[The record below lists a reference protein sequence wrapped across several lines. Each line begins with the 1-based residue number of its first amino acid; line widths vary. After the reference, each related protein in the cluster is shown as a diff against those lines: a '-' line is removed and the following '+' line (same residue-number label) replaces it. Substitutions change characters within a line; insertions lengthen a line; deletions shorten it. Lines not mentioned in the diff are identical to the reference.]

1 MPRVKGGY
9 VTRRRRKAVLKL
21 AKGYVGSKH
30 TLYKTAHEAVMRGMQ
45 YAYRDRKQ
53 KKRDFRK
60 LWIQRINAA
69 AKENGLKYSLFICGL
84 SRQGIEVNRKMLA
97 DLAVNDPKAFT
108 EFVELAKKGLTMPSV
123 KTKEQTIVLQ
133 KESKAVKAAKAA
145 NAVAPKAEKAP
156 KVEKTVKAAAPK
168 VEKTVKAAA
177 PMAEKAVKAAAPK
190 AEKSV
195 AKKEEAAVDY
205 SKMTVAELKAIAKE
219 KGISGISAM
228 KKADLI
234 EVLSK

>member
-9 VTRRRRKAVLKL
+9 TTRRRRKAVLKL

-30 TLYKTAHEAVMRGMQ
+30 TIYRTANEAVMRAMQ

-84 SRQGIEVNRKMLA
+84 SRAGVEVNRKMLA

-108 EFVELAKKGLTMPSV
+108 EFVEIAKKGLTMPSV
-123 KTKEQTIVLQ
+123 KLTEKVVVLQ
-133 KESKAVKAAKAA
+133 TESKAAKTLK
-145 NAVAPKAEKAP
+145 APKAVKVEAP
-156 KVEKTVKAAAPK
+156 KTEVAVEAT
-168 VEKTVKAAA
+168 
-177 PMAEKAVKAAAPK
+177 
-190 AEKSV
+190 
-195 AKKEEAAVDY
+195 VDY
-205 SKMTVAELKAIAKE
+205 NKMTVAELKVIAKE
-219 KGISGISAM
+219 KGITGISAM
-228 KKADLI
+228 KKADL
-234 EVLSK
+234 VAALTK

>member
-145 NAVAPKAEKAP
+145 NAVAPKAEKAVKEAP
-156 KVEKTVKAAAPK
+156 KAEKAVKAVAPK
-168 VEKTVKAAA
+168 
-177 PMAEKAVKAAAPK
+177 AEKAVKAAAPK
-190 AEKSV
+190 AEKVV
-195 AKKEEAAVDY
+195 AKKEEATVDY

-234 EVLSK
+234 EALSK

>member
-9 VTRRRRKAVLKL
+9 TTRRRRKAVLKL

-30 TLYKTAHEAVMRGMQ
+30 TIYRTANEAVMRAMQ

-84 SRQGIEVNRKMLA
+84 SRAGVEVNRKMLA

-108 EFVELAKKGLTMPSV
+108 EFVEIAKKGLTMPSV
-123 KTKEQTIVLQ
+123 KLTEKVVVLQ
-133 KESKAVKAAKAA
+133 TESKAAKAA
-145 NAVAPKAEKAP
+145 KADVAQEAPKAT
-156 KVEKTVKAAAPK
+156 KTVKAP
-168 VEKTVKAAA
+168 KTVKVET
-177 PMAEKAVKAAAPK
+177 PKTEVAV
-190 AEKSV
+190 
-195 AKKEEAAVDY
+195 EATVDY
-205 SKMTVAELKAIAKE
+205 SKMTVAELKVIAKE
-219 KGISGISAM
+219 KGITGISAM
-228 KKADLI
+228 KKADL
-234 EVLSK
+234 VAALTK

>member
-9 VTRRRRKAVLKL
+9 TTRRRRKAVLKL

-30 TLYKTAHEAVMRGMQ
+30 TIYRTANEAVMRAMQ

-84 SRQGIEVNRKMLA
+84 SRAGVEVNRKMLA

-108 EFVELAKKGLTMPSV
+108 EFVEIAKKGLTMPSV
-123 KTKEQTIVLQ
+123 KLTEKVVVLQ
-133 KESKAVKAAKAA
+133 TESKAAKSAKADVA
-145 NAVAPKAEKAP
+145 QEAPKAT
-156 KVEKTVKAAAPK
+156 KTVKAP
-168 VEKTVKAAA
+168 KTVKV
-177 PMAEKAVKAAAPK
+177 EAPK
-190 AEKSV
+190 TEV
-195 AKKEEAAVDY
+195 AVEATVDY
-205 SKMTVAELKAIAKE
+205 NKMTVAELKVIAKE
-219 KGISGISAM
+219 KGITGISAM
-228 KKADLI
+228 KKADL
-234 EVLSK
+234 VAALTK

>member
-9 VTRRRRKAVLKL
+9 TTRRRRKAVLKL

-30 TLYKTAHEAVMRGMQ
+30 TIYRTANEAVMRAMQ

-84 SRQGIEVNRKMLA
+84 SRAGVEVNRKMLA

-108 EFVELAKKGLTMPSV
+108 EFVEIAKKGLTMTSV
-123 KTKEQTIVLQ
+123 KSAEKVVVLQ
-133 KESKAVKAAKAA
+133 TESKAAKAA
-145 NAVAPKAEKAP
+145 KADAAQEAPKAA
-156 KVEKTVKAAAPK
+156 KTVKAAKVEAPK
-168 VEKTVKAAA
+168 TEVAVEAT
-177 PMAEKAVKAAAPK
+177 
-190 AEKSV
+190 
-195 AKKEEAAVDY
+195 VDY
-205 SKMTVAELKAIAKE
+205 NKMTVAELKAIAKE

-228 KKADLI
+228 KKADL
-234 EVLSK
+234 VAALTK

>member
-9 VTRRRRKAVLKL
+9 TTRRRRKAVLKL

-30 TLYKTAHEAVMRGMQ
+30 TIYRTANEAVMRAMQ

-84 SRQGIEVNRKMLA
+84 SRAGVEVNRKMLA

-108 EFVELAKKGLTMPSV
+108 EFVEIAKKGLTMPSV
-123 KTKEQTIVLQ
+123 KLTEKVVVLQ
-133 KESKAVKAAKAA
+133 TESKAAKAA
-145 NAVAPKAEKAP
+145 KADVAQEALKAT
-156 KVEKTVKAAAPK
+156 KTVKAP
-168 VEKTVKAAA
+168 KTVKV
-177 PMAEKAVKAAAPK
+177 EAPK
-190 AEKSV
+190 TEV
-195 AKKEEAAVDY
+195 AVEATVDY
-205 SKMTVAELKAIAKE
+205 NKMTVAELKVIAKE
-219 KGISGISAM
+219 KGITGISAM
-228 KKADLI
+228 KKADL
-234 EVLSK
+234 VAALTK

>member
-9 VTRRRRKAVLKL
+9 TTRRRRKAVLKL

-30 TLYKTAHEAVMRGMQ
+30 TIYRTANEAVMRAMQ

-84 SRQGIEVNRKMLA
+84 SRAGVEVNRKMLA

-108 EFVELAKKGLTMPSV
+108 EFVEIAKKGLTMPSV
-123 KTKEQTIVLQ
+123 KSAEKVVVLQ
-133 KESKAVKAAKAA
+133 TESKAAKAA
-145 NAVAPKAEKAP
+145 KAEVAQEAPKAA
-156 KVEKTVKAAAPK
+156 
-168 VEKTVKAAA
+168 
-177 PMAEKAVKAAAPK
+177 KAVKAPKAAKVEAPK
-190 AEKSV
+190 TEV
-195 AKKEEAAVDY
+195 AQEATVDY
-205 SKMTVAELKAIAKE
+205 NKMTVAELKAIAKE

-228 KKADLI
+228 KKADL
-234 EVLSK
+234 VAALTK

>member
-9 VTRRRRKAVLKL
+9 TTRRRRKAVLKL

-30 TLYKTAHEAVMRGMQ
+30 TIYRTANEAVMRAMH

-84 SRQGIEVNRKMLA
+84 SRAGVEVNRKMLA

-108 EFVELAKKGLTMPSV
+108 EFVEIAKKGLTMPSV
-123 KTKEQTIVLQ
+123 KLTEKVVVLQ
-133 KESKAVKAAKAA
+133 TESKAAKAA
-145 NAVAPKAEKAP
+145 KADVAQEAPKAT
-156 KVEKTVKAAAPK
+156 KTVKAP
-168 VEKTVKAAA
+168 
-177 PMAEKAVKAAAPK
+177 KAVKVEAPK
-190 AEKSV
+190 TEV
-195 AKKEEAAVDY
+195 AVEATVDY
-205 SKMTVAELKAIAKE
+205 NKMTVAELKVIAKE
-219 KGISGISAM
+219 KGITGISAM
-228 KKADLI
+228 KKADL
-234 EVLSK
+234 VAALTK

>member
-9 VTRRRRKAVLKL
+9 ITRRRRKAVLKL

-30 TLYKTAHEAVMRGMQ
+30 TIYKTANEAVMRAMQ

-84 SRQGIEVNRKMLA
+84 SRMGVEVNRKMLA

-108 EFVELAKKGLTMPSV
+108 EFVEIAKKGLTMPAV
-123 KTKEQTIVLQ
+123 KNEEKVVVIQT
-133 KESKAVKAAKAA
+133 ESKAVKAAKAQTA
-145 NAVAPKAEKAP
+145 PKAVKAETKVEAPKAEK
-156 KVEKTVKAAAPK
+156 KVAAKA
-168 VEKTVKAAA
+168 E
-177 PMAEKAVKAAAPK
+177 APK
-190 AEKSV
+190 AE
-195 AKKEEAAVDY
+195 AVDY
-205 SKMTVAELKAIAKE
+205 SSLTVAELKAIAKE

-234 EVLSK
+234 AALTK

>member
-9 VTRRRRKAVLKL
+9 TTRRRRKAVLKL

-30 TLYKTAHEAVMRGMQ
+30 TIYRTANEAVMRAMQ

-84 SRQGIEVNRKMLA
+84 SRAGVEVNRKMLA

-108 EFVELAKKGLTMPSV
+108 EFVEIAKKGLTMPSV
-123 KTKEQTIVLQ
+123 KSAEKVVVLQ
-133 KESKAVKAAKAA
+133 TESKAAKAA
-145 NAVAPKAEKAP
+145 KAEVAQEAPKAA
-156 KVEKTVKAAAPK
+156 KTVKAPKAAKVEAPK
-168 VEKTVKAAA
+168 TEVAVEAT
-177 PMAEKAVKAAAPK
+177 
-190 AEKSV
+190 
-195 AKKEEAAVDY
+195 VDY
-205 SKMTVAELKAIAKE
+205 NKMTVAELKVIAKE

-228 KKADLI
+228 KKADL
-234 EVLSK
+234 VAALTK

>member
-9 VTRRRRKAVLKL
+9 TTRRRRKAVLKL

-30 TLYKTAHEAVMRGMQ
+30 TIYRTANEAVMRAMQ

-84 SRQGIEVNRKMLA
+84 SRAGVEVNRKMLA

-108 EFVELAKKGLTMPSV
+108 EFVEIAKKGLTMPSV
-123 KTKEQTIVLQ
+123 KLTEKVVVLQ
-133 KESKAVKAAKAA
+133 TESKAAKAA
-145 NAVAPKAEKAP
+145 KADGAQEAPKAT
-156 KVEKTVKAAAPK
+156 KTVKAP
-168 VEKTVKAAA
+168 
-177 PMAEKAVKAAAPK
+177 KAVKVEAPK
-190 AEKSV
+190 TEV
-195 AKKEEAAVDY
+195 AVEATVDY
-205 SKMTVAELKAIAKE
+205 NKMTVAELKVIAKE
-219 KGISGISAM
+219 KGITGISAM
-228 KKADLI
+228 KKADL
-234 EVLSK
+234 VAALTK

>member
-9 VTRRRRKAVLKL
+9 TTRRRRKAVLKL

-30 TLYKTAHEAVMRGMQ
+30 TIYRTANEAVMRAMQ

-84 SRQGIEVNRKMLA
+84 SRASVEVNRKMLA

-108 EFVELAKKGLTMPSV
+108 EFVEIAKKGLTMPSV
-123 KTKEQTIVLQ
+123 KLTEKVVVLQ
-133 KESKAVKAAKAA
+133 TESKAAKAA
-145 NAVAPKAEKAP
+145 KADVAQEAPKAT
-156 KVEKTVKAAAPK
+156 KTVKAP
-168 VEKTVKAAA
+168 KTVKVET
-177 PMAEKAVKAAAPK
+177 PKTEVAV
-190 AEKSV
+190 
-195 AKKEEAAVDY
+195 EATVDY
-205 SKMTVAELKAIAKE
+205 NKMTVAELKVIAKE
-219 KGISGISAM
+219 KGITGISAM
-228 KKADLI
+228 KKADL
-234 EVLSK
+234 VAALTK

>member
-9 VTRRRRKAVLKL
+9 TTRRRRKAVLKL

-30 TLYKTAHEAVMRGMQ
+30 TIYRTANEAVMRAMQ

-84 SRQGIEVNRKMLA
+84 SRAGVEVNRKMLA

-108 EFVELAKKGLTMPSV
+108 EFVEIAKKGLTMPSV
-123 KTKEQTIVLQ
+123 KSAEKVVVLQ
-133 KESKAVKAAKAA
+133 TESKAAKAA
-145 NAVAPKAEKAP
+145 KADVAQEAPKVTKSVKAPKAAKVEAP
-156 KVEKTVKAAAPK
+156 KTEVAVEAT
-168 VEKTVKAAA
+168 
-177 PMAEKAVKAAAPK
+177 
-190 AEKSV
+190 
-195 AKKEEAAVDY
+195 VDY
-205 SKMTVAELKAIAKE
+205 NKMTVAELKVIAKE

-228 KKADLI
+228 KKADL
-234 EVLSK
+234 VAALTK

>member
-9 VTRRRRKAVLKL
+9 TTRRRRKAVLKL

-30 TLYKTAHEAVMRGMQ
+30 TIYRTANEAVMRAMQ

-84 SRQGIEVNRKMLA
+84 SRAGVEVNRKMLA

-108 EFVELAKKGLTMPSV
+108 EFVEIAKKGLTMPSV
-123 KTKEQTIVLQ
+123 KLTEKVVVLQ
-133 KESKAVKAAKAA
+133 TESKAAKATKA
-145 NAVAPKAEKAP
+145 DVAQEAPKAT
-156 KVEKTVKAAAPK
+156 KTVKAP
-168 VEKTVKAAA
+168 KTVKV
-177 PMAEKAVKAAAPK
+177 EAPK
-190 AEKSV
+190 TEV
-195 AKKEEAAVDY
+195 AVEATVDY
-205 SKMTVAELKAIAKE
+205 NKMTVAELKVIAKE
-219 KGISGISAM
+219 KGITGISAM
-228 KKADLI
+228 KKADL
-234 EVLSK
+234 VAALTK

>member
-9 VTRRRRKAVLKL
+9 TTRRRRKAVLKL

-30 TLYKTAHEAVMRGMQ
+30 TIYRTANEAVMRAMQ

-84 SRQGIEVNRKMLA
+84 SRAGVEVNRKMLA

-108 EFVELAKKGLTMPSV
+108 EFVEIAKKGLTMPSV
-123 KTKEQTIVLQ
+123 KLTEKVVVLQ
-133 KESKAVKAAKAA
+133 TESKADVAQE
-145 NAVAPKAEKAP
+145 APKAT
-156 KVEKTVKAAAPK
+156 KTVKAP
-168 VEKTVKAAA
+168 
-177 PMAEKAVKAAAPK
+177 KAVKVEAPK
-190 AEKSV
+190 TEV
-195 AKKEEAAVDY
+195 AVEATVDY
-205 SKMTVAELKAIAKE
+205 NKMTVAELKVIAKE
-219 KGISGISAM
+219 KGITGISAM
-228 KKADLI
+228 KKADL
-234 EVLSK
+234 VAALTK

>member
-9 VTRRRRKAVLKL
+9 TTRRRRKAVLKL

-30 TLYKTAHEAVMRGMQ
+30 TIYRTANEAVMRAMQ

-69 AKENGLKYSLFICGL
+69 TKENGLKYSLFICGL
-84 SRQGIEVNRKMLA
+84 SRAGVEVNRKMLA

-108 EFVELAKKGLTMPSV
+108 EFVEIAKKGLTMPSV
-123 KTKEQTIVLQ
+123 KSAEKVVVLQ
-133 KESKAVKAAKAA
+133 TESKAAKAA
-145 NAVAPKAEKAP
+145 KADVAQEAPKATKSVKAP
-156 KVEKTVKAAAPK
+156 KAAKVEAPK
-168 VEKTVKAAA
+168 TEVAVEAT
-177 PMAEKAVKAAAPK
+177 
-190 AEKSV
+190 
-195 AKKEEAAVDY
+195 VDY
-205 SKMTVAELKAIAKE
+205 NKMTVAELKVIAKE

-228 KKADLI
+228 KKADL
-234 EVLSK
+234 VAALAK

>member
-9 VTRRRRKAVLKL
+9 ITRRRRKAVLKL

-30 TLYKTAHEAVMRGMQ
+30 TIYKTANEAVMRAMQ

-84 SRQGIEVNRKMLA
+84 SRMGVEVNRKMLA

-108 EFVELAKKGLTMPSV
+108 EFVEIAKKGLAMPAV
-123 KTKEQTIVLQ
+123 KNEEKVVVLQ
-133 KESKAVKAAKAA
+133 TESKAVKAAKAQA
-145 NAVAPKAEKAP
+145 APKAAKVEKKAEAKVEAPKAAKKAEVKAEAPKAE
-156 KVEKTVKAAAPK
+156 
-168 VEKTVKAAA
+168 
-177 PMAEKAVKAAAPK
+177 
-190 AEKSV
+190 S
-195 AKKEEAAVDY
+195 VDY
-205 SKMTVAELKAIAKE
+205 SSLTVAELKAIAKE
-219 KGISGISAM
+219 KGVTGISAM

-234 EVLSK
+234 AALTK

>member
-9 VTRRRRKAVLKL
+9 TTRRRRKAVLKL

-30 TLYKTAHEAVMRGMQ
+30 TIYRTANEAVMRAMQ

-84 SRQGIEVNRKMLA
+84 SRAGVEVNRKMLA

-108 EFVELAKKGLTMPSV
+108 EFVEIAKKGLTMPSV
-123 KTKEQTIVLQ
+123 KSAEKVVVLQ
-133 KESKAVKAAKAA
+133 TESKAAKAA
-145 NAVAPKAEKAP
+145 KVEAPKAEVA
-156 KVEKTVKAAAPK
+156 VEAT
-168 VEKTVKAAA
+168 
-177 PMAEKAVKAAAPK
+177 
-190 AEKSV
+190 
-195 AKKEEAAVDY
+195 VDY
-205 SKMTVAELKAIAKE
+205 NKMTVAELKAIAKE

-228 KKADLI
+228 KKADLVA
-234 EVLSK
+234 VLTK

>member
-9 VTRRRRKAVLKL
+9 TTRRRRKAVLKL

-30 TLYKTAHEAVMRGMQ
+30 TIYRTANEAVMRAMQ

-84 SRQGIEVNRKMLA
+84 SRAGVEVNRKMLA

-108 EFVELAKKGLTMPSV
+108 EFVEIAKKGLTMPSV
-123 KTKEQTIVLQ
+123 KSAEKVVVLQ
-133 KESKAVKAAKAA
+133 TESKAAKAAKVEVAQEAPKAAKTVKAAKAA
-145 NAVAPKAEKAP
+145 KVETPKAEVA
-156 KVEKTVKAAAPK
+156 VEAT
-168 VEKTVKAAA
+168 
-177 PMAEKAVKAAAPK
+177 
-190 AEKSV
+190 
-195 AKKEEAAVDY
+195 VDY
-205 SKMTVAELKAIAKE
+205 NKMTVAELKAIAKE

-228 KKADLI
+228 KKADLVA
-234 EVLSK
+234 VLTK

>member
-9 VTRRRRKAVLKL
+9 TTRRRRKAVLKL

-30 TLYKTAHEAVMRGMQ
+30 TIYRTANEAVMRAMQ

-84 SRQGIEVNRKMLA
+84 SRAGVEVNRKMLA

-108 EFVELAKKGLTMPSV
+108 EFVEIAKKGLTMPSV
-123 KTKEQTIVLQ
+123 KLTEKVVVLQ
-133 KESKAVKAAKAA
+133 TESKAAKADVA
-145 NAVAPKAEKAP
+145 QEAPKAT
-156 KVEKTVKAAAPK
+156 KTVKAP
-168 VEKTVKAAA
+168 KTVKV
-177 PMAEKAVKAAAPK
+177 EAPK
-190 AEKSV
+190 TEV
-195 AKKEEAAVDY
+195 AVEATVDY
-205 SKMTVAELKAIAKE
+205 NKMTVAELKVIAKE
-219 KGISGISAM
+219 KGITGISAM
-228 KKADLI
+228 KKADL
-234 EVLSK
+234 VAALTK

>member
-9 VTRRRRKAVLKL
+9 TTRRRRKAVLKL

-30 TLYKTAHEAVMRGMQ
+30 TIYRTANEAVMRAMQ

-84 SRQGIEVNRKMLA
+84 SRAGVEVNRKMLA

-108 EFVELAKKGLTMPSV
+108 EFVEIAKKGFTMPSV
-123 KTKEQTIVLQ
+123 KSAEKVVVLQ
-133 KESKAVKAAKAA
+133 TESKAAKATKA
-145 NAVAPKAEKAP
+145 EVAQEAPKATKSVKAP
-156 KVEKTVKAAAPK
+156 KAAKVEAPK
-168 VEKTVKAAA
+168 TEVAVEAT
-177 PMAEKAVKAAAPK
+177 
-190 AEKSV
+190 
-195 AKKEEAAVDY
+195 VDY
-205 SKMTVAELKAIAKE
+205 NKMTVAELKVIAKE

-228 KKADLI
+228 KKADL
-234 EVLSK
+234 VAALTK

>member
-9 VTRRRRKAVLKL
+9 TTRRRRKAVLKL

-30 TLYKTAHEAVMRGMQ
+30 TIYRTANEAVMRAMQ

-84 SRQGIEVNRKMLA
+84 SRAGVEVNRKMLA

-108 EFVELAKKGLTMPSV
+108 EFVEIAKKGLTMPSV
-123 KTKEQTIVLQ
+123 KSAEKVVVLQ
-133 KESKAVKAAKAA
+133 TESKAAKAAKADVAQEAPKAAKTVKAAKAA
-145 NAVAPKAEKAP
+145 KVEAPKTEVA
-156 KVEKTVKAAAPK
+156 VEAT
-168 VEKTVKAAA
+168 
-177 PMAEKAVKAAAPK
+177 
-190 AEKSV
+190 
-195 AKKEEAAVDY
+195 VDY
-205 SKMTVAELKAIAKE
+205 NKMTVAELKAIAKE

-228 KKADLI
+228 KKADLVA
-234 EVLSK
+234 VLTK

>member
-133 KESKAVKAAKAA
+133 KESKAVKAAKTA
-145 NAVAPKAEKAP
+145 NAVAPKAEKA
-156 KVEKTVKAAAPK
+156 APK
-168 VEKTVKAAA
+168 
-177 PMAEKAVKAAAPK
+177 AEKAVKAAAPK
-190 AEKSV
+190 AEKAAPKAEKVV
-195 AKKEEAAVDY
+195 AKKEEATVDY
-205 SKMTVAELKAIAKE
+205 SKMTVAELKAIAKA

-234 EVLSK
+234 EALSK

>member
-9 VTRRRRKAVLKL
+9 TTRRRRKAVLKL

-30 TLYKTAHEAVMRGMQ
+30 TIYRTANEAVMRAMQ

-84 SRQGIEVNRKMLA
+84 SRAGVEVNRKMLA

-108 EFVELAKKGLTMPSV
+108 EFVEIAKKGLTMPSV
-123 KTKEQTIVLQ
+123 KLTEKVVVLQ
-133 KESKAVKAAKAA
+133 TESKAAKAA
-145 NAVAPKAEKAP
+145 KADVAQEAPKAT
-156 KVEKTVKAAAPK
+156 KTVKAP
-168 VEKTVKAAA
+168 KTVKV
-177 PMAEKAVKAAAPK
+177 EAPK
-190 AEKSV
+190 TEV
-195 AKKEEAAVDY
+195 AVEATVDY
-205 SKMTVAELKAIAKE
+205 NKMTVAELKVIAKE
-219 KGISGISAM
+219 KRITGISAM
-228 KKADLI
+228 KKADL
-234 EVLSK
+234 VAALTK

>member
-9 VTRRRRKAVLKL
+9 ITRRRRKAVLKL

-30 TLYKTAHEAVMRGMQ
+30 TIYKTANEAVMRAMQ

-84 SRQGIEVNRKMLA
+84 SRMGVEVNRKMLA

-108 EFVELAKKGLTMPSV
+108 EFVEIAKKGLTMSAV
-123 KTKEQTIVLQ
+123 KNEEKVVVLQ
-133 KESKAVKAAKAA
+133 TESKAVKAAKAQ
-145 NAVAPKAEKAP
+145 NAPKASKKEEAKVEAPKAAKKATVKEEAPKAE
-156 KVEKTVKAAAPK
+156 
-168 VEKTVKAAA
+168 
-177 PMAEKAVKAAAPK
+177 
-190 AEKSV
+190 
-195 AKKEEAAVDY
+195 AVDY
-205 SKMTVAELKAIAKE
+205 SSLTVAELKAIAKE
-219 KGISGISAM
+219 KGISGISTM
-228 KKADLI
+228 KKADL
-234 EVLSK
+234 VAALTK

>member
-9 VTRRRRKAVLKL
+9 TTRRRRKAVLKL

-30 TLYKTAHEAVMRGMQ
+30 TIYRTANEAVMRAMQ

-84 SRQGIEVNRKMLA
+84 SRAGVEVNRKMLA

-108 EFVELAKKGLTMPSV
+108 EFVEIAKKGLTMPSV
-123 KTKEQTIVLQ
+123 KLTEKVVVLQ
-133 KESKAVKAAKAA
+133 TESKAAKAA
-145 NAVAPKAEKAP
+145 KADVVQEAPKAT
-156 KVEKTVKAAAPK
+156 KTVKAP
-168 VEKTVKAAA
+168 
-177 PMAEKAVKAAAPK
+177 KAVKVEAPK
-190 AEKSV
+190 TEV
-195 AKKEEAAVDY
+195 AVEATVDY
-205 SKMTVAELKAIAKE
+205 NKMTVAELKVIAKE
-219 KGISGISAM
+219 KGITGISAM
-228 KKADLI
+228 KKADL
-234 EVLSK
+234 VAALTK

>member
-9 VTRRRRKAVLKL
+9 TTRRRRKAVLKL

-30 TLYKTAHEAVMRGMQ
+30 TIYRTANEAVMRAMQ

-84 SRQGIEVNRKMLA
+84 SRAGVEVNRKMLA

-108 EFVELAKKGLTMPSV
+108 EFVEIAKKGLTMPSV
-123 KTKEQTIVLQ
+123 KLTEKVVVLQ
-133 KESKAVKAAKAA
+133 TESKAAKAA
-145 NAVAPKAEKAP
+145 
-156 KVEKTVKAAAPK
+156 
-168 VEKTVKAAA
+168 
-177 PMAEKAVKAAAPK
+177 KAVKVEAPK
-190 AEKSV
+190 TEV
-195 AKKEEAAVDY
+195 AVEATVDY
-205 SKMTVAELKAIAKE
+205 NKMTVAELKVIAKE
-219 KGISGISAM
+219 KGITGISAM
-228 KKADLI
+228 KKADL
-234 EVLSK
+234 VAALTK

>member
-9 VTRRRRKAVLKL
+9 TTRRRRKAVLKL

-30 TLYKTAHEAVMRGMQ
+30 TIYRTANEAVMRAMQ

-84 SRQGIEVNRKMLA
+84 SRAGVEVNRKMLA

-108 EFVELAKKGLTMPSV
+108 EFVEIAKKGLTMPSV
-123 KTKEQTIVLQ
+123 KLTDKVVVLQ
-133 KESKAVKAAKAA
+133 TESKAAKAA
-145 NAVAPKAEKAP
+145 KADVAQEAPKAT
-156 KVEKTVKAAAPK
+156 KTVKAP
-168 VEKTVKAAA
+168 
-177 PMAEKAVKAAAPK
+177 KAVKVEAPK
-190 AEKSV
+190 TEV
-195 AKKEEAAVDY
+195 AVEATVDY
-205 SKMTVAELKAIAKE
+205 NKMTVAELKAIAKE
-219 KGISGISAM
+219 KGITGISAM
-228 KKADLI
+228 KKADL
-234 EVLSK
+234 VAALTK

>member
-9 VTRRRRKAVLKL
+9 TTRRRRKAVLKL

-30 TLYKTAHEAVMRGMQ
+30 TIYRTANEAVMRAMQ

-84 SRQGIEVNRKMLA
+84 SRAGVEVNRKMLA

-108 EFVELAKKGLTMPSV
+108 EFVEIAKKGLTMPSV
-123 KTKEQTIVLQ
+123 KLTEKVVVLQ
-133 KESKAVKAAKAA
+133 TESKAAKAA
-145 NAVAPKAEKAP
+145 KADVAQEAPKAT
-156 KVEKTVKAAAPK
+156 KTVKAP
-168 VEKTVKAAA
+168 
-177 PMAEKAVKAAAPK
+177 KAVKVEAPK
-190 AEKSV
+190 TEV
-195 AKKEEAAVDY
+195 AVEATVDY
-205 SKMTVAELKAIAKE
+205 NKMTVAELKAIAKE
-219 KGISGISAM
+219 KGITGISAM
-228 KKADLI
+228 KKPDL
-234 EVLSK
+234 VAALTK

>member
-9 VTRRRRKAVLKL
+9 TTRRRRKAVLKL

-30 TLYKTAHEAVMRGMQ
+30 TIYRTANEAVMRAMQ

-84 SRQGIEVNRKMLA
+84 SCAGVEVNRKMLA

-108 EFVELAKKGLTMPSV
+108 EFVEIAKKGLTMPSV
-123 KTKEQTIVLQ
+123 KLTEKVVVLQ
-133 KESKAVKAAKAA
+133 TESKAAKAA
-145 NAVAPKAEKAP
+145 KADVVQEAPKAT
-156 KVEKTVKAAAPK
+156 KTVKAP
-168 VEKTVKAAA
+168 KTVKV
-177 PMAEKAVKAAAPK
+177 EAPK
-190 AEKSV
+190 TEV
-195 AKKEEAAVDY
+195 AVEATVDY
-205 SKMTVAELKAIAKE
+205 NKMTVAELKVIAKE
-219 KGISGISAM
+219 KGITGISAM
-228 KKADLI
+228 KKADL
-234 EVLSK
+234 VAALTK

>member
-9 VTRRRRKAVLKL
+9 TTRRRRKAVLKL

-30 TLYKTAHEAVMRGMQ
+30 TIYRTANEAVMRAMQ

-84 SRQGIEVNRKMLA
+84 SRAGVEVNRKMLA

-108 EFVELAKKGLTMPSV
+108 EFVEIAKKGLTMSSA
-123 KTKEQTIVLQ
+123 KTAEKVVVLQ
-133 KESKAVKAAKAA
+133 TESKAVKAAKA
-145 NAVAPKAEKAP
+145 PKAA
-156 KVEKTVKAAAPK
+156 
-168 VEKTVKAAA
+168 
-177 PMAEKAVKAAAPK
+177 KAVKAAKVEAPK
-190 AEKSV
+190 AEAV
-195 AKKEEAAVDY
+195 EASVDY
-205 SKMTVAELKAIAKE
+205 SKLTVAELKAIAKE
-219 KGISGISAM
+219 KGITGISAM
-228 KKADLI
+228 KKADL
-234 EVLSK
+234 VAALTK

>member
-9 VTRRRRKAVLKL
+9 TTRRRRKAVLKL

-30 TLYKTAHEAVMRGMQ
+30 TIYRTANEAVMRAMQ

-84 SRQGIEVNRKMLA
+84 SRAGVEVNRKMLA

-108 EFVELAKKGLTMPSV
+108 EFVEIAKKGLTMPSV
-123 KTKEQTIVLQ
+123 KTAEKVVVLQ
-133 KESKAVKAAKAA
+133 TESKATKAAKATAPKAVKAETAKAP
-145 NAVAPKAEKAP
+145 APKAEA
-156 KVEKTVKAAAPK
+156 KVEAT
-168 VEKTVKAAA
+168 
-177 PMAEKAVKAAAPK
+177 
-190 AEKSV
+190 
-195 AKKEEAAVDY
+195 VDY
-205 SKMTVAELKAIAKE
+205 NKMTVAELKAIAKE

-228 KKADLI
+228 KKADL
-234 EVLSK
+234 VAALTK

>member
-9 VTRRRRKAVLKL
+9 TTRRRRKAVLKL

-30 TLYKTAHEAVMRGMQ
+30 TIYRTANEAVMRAMQ

-84 SRQGIEVNRKMLA
+84 SRAGVEVNRKMLA

-108 EFVELAKKGLTMPSV
+108 EFVEIAKKGLTMPSV
-123 KTKEQTIVLQ
+123 KLTEKVVVLQ
-133 KESKAVKAAKAA
+133 TESKAAKAA
-145 NAVAPKAEKAP
+145 KADVAQEAHKAT
-156 KVEKTVKAAAPK
+156 KTVKAP
-168 VEKTVKAAA
+168 
-177 PMAEKAVKAAAPK
+177 KAVKVEAPK
-190 AEKSV
+190 TEV
-195 AKKEEAAVDY
+195 AVEATVDY
-205 SKMTVAELKAIAKE
+205 NKMTVAELKVIAKE
-219 KGISGISAM
+219 KGITGISAM
-228 KKADLI
+228 KKADL
-234 EVLSK
+234 VAALTK

>member
-9 VTRRRRKAVLKL
+9 TTRRRRKAVLKL

-30 TLYKTAHEAVMRGMQ
+30 TIYRTANEAVMRAMQ

-84 SRQGIEVNRKMLA
+84 TRAGVEVNRKMLA

-108 EFVELAKKGLTMPSV
+108 EFVEIAKKGLTMPSV
-123 KTKEQTIVLQ
+123 KLTEKVVVLQ
-133 KESKAVKAAKAA
+133 TESKAAKAA
-145 NAVAPKAEKAP
+145 KADVAQEAPKAT
-156 KVEKTVKAAAPK
+156 KTVKAP
-168 VEKTVKAAA
+168 KTVKVET
-177 PMAEKAVKAAAPK
+177 PKTEVAV
-190 AEKSV
+190 
-195 AKKEEAAVDY
+195 EATVDY
-205 SKMTVAELKAIAKE
+205 NKMTVAELKVIAKE
-219 KGISGISAM
+219 KGITGISAM
-228 KKADLI
+228 KKADL
-234 EVLSK
+234 VAALTK

>member
-9 VTRRRRKAVLKL
+9 TTRRRRKAVLKL

-30 TLYKTAHEAVMRGMQ
+30 TIYRTANEAVMRAMQ

-84 SRQGIEVNRKMLA
+84 SRAGVEVNRKMLA

-108 EFVELAKKGLTMPSV
+108 EFVEIAKKGLTMPSV
-123 KTKEQTIVLQ
+123 KSAEKVVVLQ
-133 KESKAVKAAKAA
+133 TESKAAKAEKVDVA
-145 NAVAPKAEKAP
+145 QEAPKATKSVKAP
-156 KVEKTVKAAAPK
+156 KAAKVEAPK
-168 VEKTVKAAA
+168 TEVAVEAT
-177 PMAEKAVKAAAPK
+177 
-190 AEKSV
+190 
-195 AKKEEAAVDY
+195 VDY
-205 SKMTVAELKAIAKE
+205 NKMTVAELKVIAKE

-228 KKADLI
+228 KKADL
-234 EVLSK
+234 VAALAK

>member
-9 VTRRRRKAVLKL
+9 TTRRRRKAVLKL

-30 TLYKTAHEAVMRGMQ
+30 TIYRTANEAVMRAMQ

-84 SRQGIEVNRKMLA
+84 SRAGVEVNRKMLA

-108 EFVELAKKGLTMPSV
+108 EFVEIAKKGLTMPSV
-123 KTKEQTIVLQ
+123 KLTEKVVVLQ
-133 KESKAVKAAKAA
+133 TESKAAKAA
-145 NAVAPKAEKAP
+145 KADVAQEAPKATKIVKAP
-156 KVEKTVKAAAPK
+156 KAVKVEAPK
-168 VEKTVKAAA
+168 TEVAVEAT
-177 PMAEKAVKAAAPK
+177 
-190 AEKSV
+190 
-195 AKKEEAAVDY
+195 VDY
-205 SKMTVAELKAIAKE
+205 NKMTVAELKVIAKE
-219 KGISGISAM
+219 KGITGISAM
-228 KKADLI
+228 KKADL
-234 EVLSK
+234 VAALTK

>member
-9 VTRRRRKAVLKL
+9 TTRRRRKAVLKL

-30 TLYKTAHEAVMRGMQ
+30 TIYRTANEAVMRAMQ

-84 SRQGIEVNRKMLA
+84 SRAGVEVNRKMLA

-108 EFVELAKKGLTMPSV
+108 EFVEIAKKGLTMPSV
-123 KTKEQTIVLQ
+123 KSAEKVVVLQ
-133 KESKAVKAAKAA
+133 AESKAAKAA
-145 NAVAPKAEKAP
+145 KADVAQEAPKAT
-156 KVEKTVKAAAPK
+156 KTVKAP
-168 VEKTVKAAA
+168 KTVKV
-177 PMAEKAVKAAAPK
+177 EAPK
-190 AEKSV
+190 TEV
-195 AKKEEAAVDY
+195 AVEATVDY
-205 SKMTVAELKAIAKE
+205 NKMTVAELKVIAKE
-219 KGISGISAM
+219 KGITGISAM
-228 KKADLI
+228 KKADL
-234 EVLSK
+234 VAALTK